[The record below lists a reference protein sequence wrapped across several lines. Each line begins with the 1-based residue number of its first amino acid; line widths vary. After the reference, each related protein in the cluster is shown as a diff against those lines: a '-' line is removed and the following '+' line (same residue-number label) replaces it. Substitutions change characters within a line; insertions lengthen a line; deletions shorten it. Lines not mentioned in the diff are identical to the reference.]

1 MIFQTL
7 RKIRLVV
14 ELIGFNK
21 FLTVEADLDKI
32 KRIRI
37 QAGAELCQAQH
48 SLELATLQLGL
59 LTQPAMAGPGC
70 FAEMQLSIYWHG
82 GDGWVDEMQNQASL
96 SKL

>member
-48 SLELATLQLGL
+48 SLELATL
-59 LTQPAMAGPGC
+59 
-70 FAEMQLSIYWHG
+70 
-82 GDGWVDEMQNQASL
+82 
-96 SKL
+96 